1 MSFPRVVSSDE
12 KQINLYSGISKEK
25 YIKLRMRNKNCHI
38 QKKTRVIVKRL
49 SRKIINY
56 QN

>member
-38 QKKTRVIVKRL
+38 QKKKTRVIVKIKDFL
-49 SRKIINY
+49 GKS
-56 QN
+56 